1 VERTLYKY
9 VVKQLNSAWER
20 GIQYHVLGRG
30 LMTFYPCISFF
41 CGDDPCQHRISGLQE
56 GNTSYGCVY
65 CSFPT
70 LKGNV
75 YNPLEHLPRDVE
87 SIKRFCAIAEQVTCV
102 EMGQI
107 PRFQTNPELKA
118 AIRALE
124 SQNIHPHEN
133 PFHYAPMGYD
143 NHIFKANPPDLLHLF
158 CAGLM
163 KSLTQWVLTIILQ
176 VNCEGMCKLKTFN
189 STFNYNIS

>member
-107 PRFQTNPELKA
+107 PRFQTNPVLKA

-176 VNCEGMCKLKTFN
+176 VNCDLCIVKVCVN
-189 STFNYNIS
+189 